1 MVGHLIRRLLFLIPT
16 LLGITF
22 ITFLLVKSIPGDPVF
37 GMVGERADPE
47 TIERIKKELGTERP
61 FISQYIGYIGLV
73 LKGEMGRSYYTNQ
86 KVMEAILEKFPNTL
100 KLAAGAITI
109 ASITGILLGIFTA
122 LKRGTALDRLGSL
135 LAIGGISLPVFWI
148 GLLLMLIFGLNLRW
162 LPPSGMGEGNLI
174 YLILPAFT
182 LAIPS
187 AAYIARIT
195 RTLMLDVLSQPYI
208 ATAKAKGL
216 KSFSII
222 FRHALKNTLI
232 PIVTIIGLD
241 FGSYLNGAV
250 LTETIFGWDGLGRYA
265 MDGIIKRDYPVIM
278 GAVLVGTIVFVV
290 INLIV
295 DISYTYLDPR
305 VRIRSKK

>member
-1 MVGHLIRRLLFLIPT
+1 MAGFFTRRLLLLIPT

-22 ITFLLVKSIPGDPVF
+22 ITFLLVKSIPGDPVI

-47 TIERIKKELGTERP
+47 TMERIRKELGTERP
-61 FISQYIGYIGLV
+61 FIYQYIGYIGLV

-86 KVMEAILEKFPNTL
+86 KVSEAIMEKFPNTL
-100 KLAAGAITI
+100 KLALGAIII
-109 ASITGILLGIFTA
+109 ASLTGILLGVFTA
-122 LKRGTALDRLGSL
+122 LKRGTFLDRLGSL
-135 LAIGGISLPVFWI
+135 IAIGGISLPVFWI
-148 GLLLMLIFGLNLRW
+148 GLLLMLIFGLELRI
-162 LPPSGMGEGNLI
+162 LPPSGMGEGSLI
-174 YLILPAFT
+174 YIILPATT

-195 RTLMLDVLSQPYI
+195 RTMMIDALSQPYI
-208 ATAKAKGL
+208 ATARAKGL
-216 KSFSII
+216 NNFSII

-278 GAVLVGTIVFVV
+278 GAVLVGTAVFVI

-295 DISYTYLDPR
+295 DISYAYLDPR
-305 VRIRSKK
+305 VRLRGKK